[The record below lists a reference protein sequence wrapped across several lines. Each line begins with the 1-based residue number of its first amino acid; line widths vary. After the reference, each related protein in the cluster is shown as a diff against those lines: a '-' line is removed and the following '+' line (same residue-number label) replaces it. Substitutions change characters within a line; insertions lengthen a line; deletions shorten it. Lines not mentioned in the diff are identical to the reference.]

1 MAVEVV
7 VPMLG
12 ITIEKGTIVEWLK
25 QEGDVVEKGEIIF
38 IVEVEKA
45 TAEIESP
52 ASGILAK
59 ILIPKG
65 VEVPILTVAAVI
77 TRPGEEL
84 PAEYASPISGEG
96 WPKTSVEA
104 VSLVMSVE
112 VSSAP
117 ARSPEGLLAVPAAR
131 RFAKDHGI
139 DLTGITGTGPD
150 GGILLRDV
158 ERSLGKTPKEVE
170 PAASTLARKLAEKK
184 AVPLGEVEGQG
195 TRGRIMRADVMAYLE
210 KAEKAGPGLGATI
223 PLSSIRQV
231 IARRMSE
238 SAFSAPH
245 IYFFAEVCLDPLIDY
260 RKAVLPDFEKVF
272 KLRPSINDFLIKAVA
287 VNICDFPLLN
297 ARIMGDGIQI
307 MPEINVGLAVAVPEG
322 LVVPAIAQADRC
334 GLVEIT
340 RQRAELVSRAREGK
354 LSLEEMQRGT
364 FTISSLAQYDIT
376 HFTAILNPPQSG
388 ILSVPK
394 TDEKLAL
401 VDGRVE
407 VKHVVTLGLSVD
419 HRIIDG
425 ATAADF
431 LQKLK
436 WKMERPAFTFL
447 TL

>member
-1 MAVEVV
+1 MAIEVV
-7 VPMLG
+7 IPMLG

-25 QEGDVVEKGEIIF
+25 QEGDAVEKGEIIL
-38 IVEVEKA
+38 ILEVEKA
-45 TAEIESP
+45 TTEVESP

-65 VEVPILTVAAVI
+65 VEVPILSVAAII

-84 PAEYASPISGEG
+84 PAQYAAHVSGGGAPKPSGEG
-96 WPKTSVEA
+96 
-104 VSLVMSVE
+104 VSPVMSVE
-112 VSSAP
+112 VSTAST
-117 ARSPEGLLAVPAAR
+117 RSQEGIGAVPAAR
-131 RFAKDHGI
+131 RLAKEHGI
-139 DLTGITGTGPD
+139 DLIGITGTGP
-150 GGILLRDV
+150 GGSILLRDV
-158 ERSLGKTPKEVE
+158 ETSLSRTPKEVE

-184 AVPLGEVEGQG
+184 AVPLGEVEGHG
-195 TRGRIMRADVMAYLE
+195 IRGRIMRADVITYIE
-210 KAEKAGPGLGATI
+210 KVEQAGPGLGVTI
-223 PLSSIRQV
+223 PMSSIRQV

-238 SAFSAPH
+238 SAFTAPH
-245 IYFFAEVCLDPLIDY
+245 IYFFAEVCLDPLMEY
-260 RKAVLPDFEKVF
+260 RKAVLPDFEKAF

-287 VNICDFPLLN
+287 LNLCDFPMLN
-297 ARIMGDGIQI
+297 ARIKGDGIQI
-307 MPEINVGLAVAVPEG
+307 MPEINMGLAVAVPEG
-322 LVVPAIAQADRC
+322 LVVPAIALADRC
-334 GLVEIT
+334 GLVEIV
-340 RQRAELVSRAREGK
+340 RQRTDLVKRAREGN

-388 ILSVPK
+388 ILSVAK

-407 VKHVVTLGLSVD
+407 VKHVVQLGLSVD

-425 ATAADF
+425 AMAADF
-431 LQKLK
+431 LQNLK